1 MKRLLASAALVA
13 ALAAPAFAQQPPA
26 TPDTVQSNT
35 VTAQGQV
42 TVQGADPSTVQ
53 PTTPTESAPATV
65 VADAPQPQT
74 SITIDTVVSETPS
87 ATVETTTEII
97 TPVSDRPTLDAANPI
112 APEVHAIVA
121 AKKNYTTADIV
132 KAQHEAVLATPV
144 SLPTT
149 VVTTTTTTAKPGG

>member
-1 MKRLLASAALVA
+1 MKRLLASAAIAA

-35 VTAQGQV
+35 VTTQGQV
-42 TVQGADPSTVQ
+42 TVQGAEPSTVE
-53 PTTPTESAPATV
+53 PATPTE
-65 VADAPQPQT
+65 VADAPQPLT
-74 SITIDTVVSETPS
+74 SVTIDTAVDETPS

-97 TPVSDRPTLDAANPI
+97 TPVSTRPTLDAEHPI

-132 KAQHEAVLATPV
+132 KAQHEAMLATPV
-144 SLPTT
+144 SQPTT

>member
-1 MKRLLASAALVA
+1 MKRLLASAALAA

-35 VTAQGQV
+35 VTTQGQV
-42 TVQGADPSTVQ
+42 TVQGAEPSTVE
-53 PTTPTESAPATV
+53 PAAPTEVAPATEV
-65 VADAPQPQT
+65 TDAPQPLT
-74 SITIDTVVSETPS
+74 SITIDTAVDETPS

-97 TPVSDRPTLDAANPI
+97 TPVSTRPTLDAANPI
-112 APEVHAIVA
+112 APEVQAIVA

-132 KAQHEAVLATPV
+132 KAQHEAMLATPV
-144 SLPTT
+144 SQPTT